1 MVGGRP
7 GLSEVGVPRVIAGV
21 DVGKLPP
28 PVQRLGL
35 RIMVAWLE
43 EELVNS
49 LSGMLQKLATSSL
62 DSAC

>member
-7 GLSEVGVPRVIAGV
+7 GLSEVGVRRVIAGV
-21 DVGKLPP
+21 DAGELSA

-43 EELVNS
+43 AELVSS
-49 LSGMLQKLATSSL
+49 LSGMFLKSRNLT
-62 DSAC
+62 

>member
-7 GLSEVGVPRVIAGV
+7 GLSEVGVRRVIAGV
-21 DVGKLPP
+21 DAGELSA

-43 EELVNS
+43 AELVSS
-49 LSGMLQKLATSSL
+49 LSGMF
-62 DSAC
+62 